1 MAFQAKSV
9 QFPATTVKTDSVAM
23 ILKESLK
30 KILSNQLQA
39 SYQSMR
45 MSSLVL
51 EN

>member
-1 MAFQAKSV
+1 MALQAKSV
-9 QFPATTVKTDSVAM
+9 QFPATAVKTNLVAM
-23 ILKESLK
+23 TLRALKTN
-30 KILSNQLQA
+30 LSKPLQA